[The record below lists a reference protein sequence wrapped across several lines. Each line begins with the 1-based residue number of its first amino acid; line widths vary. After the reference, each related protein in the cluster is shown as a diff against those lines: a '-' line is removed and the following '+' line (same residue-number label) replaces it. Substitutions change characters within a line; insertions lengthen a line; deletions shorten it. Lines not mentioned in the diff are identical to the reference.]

1 VSGEP
6 PGRRFVNA
14 GVSLNPRHNSIP
26 LPFVRGWLRDP
37 VGVGLPFPSSPWTA
51 RRLAGAV
58 LESAIPGAGPVLELG
73 AGTGSVT
80 QALLALGCP
89 AQRIVAVEQ
98 DAELCRSLEQA
109 LPGVH
114 VLHGNALELG
124 ELARRAGIASVCA
137 VLSGLPMRAIAPAT
151 AARYYTD
158 AFKLMPK
165 GGAII
170 QYTYG
175 LKPPVDPNVTVPALD
190 ASFVAREW
198 RNFPPMG
205 IWRYRLAS

>member
-1 VSGEP
+1 VS
-6 PGRRFVNA
+6 V
-14 GVSLNPRHNSIP
+14 NPRHSPIS

-51 RRLAGAV
+51 RRLAAA
-58 LESAIPGAGPVLELG
+58 LLDSAIPGAGPVLDLG

-80 QALLALGCP
+80 QALVALGCP
-89 AQRIVAVEQ
+89 ANRIVAVEQ

-109 LPGVH
+109 LPGVR
-114 VLHGNALELG
+114 VLQGNALELG
-124 ELARRAGIASVCA
+124 ELARRAGISSVCA
-137 VLSGLPMRAIAPAT
+137 VLSGLPMRAIAPAA

-158 AFKLMPK
+158 AFELMPK

-175 LKPPVDPNVTVPALD
+175 LKPPVDPRVTVPALQ
-190 ASFVAREW
+190 ATFVGREW

-205 IWRYRLAS
+205 IWRYCLAA